1 VSDLEPKISIVTITY
16 NSAATLEETVRSV
29 VMQDY
34 PSLEYVIIDGGSTDG
49 TLDIVRKYQDR
60 IQTVI
65 SEPDKGISDAF
76 NKGIAHATG
85 EIVGIINSDDILL
98 PDALQE
104 VARHYD
110 SQVDVYSGLILF
122 WNEDTDETFPSYPD
136 VTFDTLKLQYNVAHP
151 ARFIR
156 KDAYQRYG
164 LYRVDL
170 RYMMDIELL
179 CRFYKQ
185 GAKFLLVDKPLAK
198 FRLGGTTNDPIYKKK
213 EDYRAFVQSFG
224 GSSWDFRRIWLQAVI
239 KYNLIQLGYRLF
251 GSNLKFKIQHN
262 AILKRLIPL

>member
-1 VSDLEPKISIVTITY
+1 MSDLEPKISIVTITY

-34 PSLEYVIIDGGSTDG
+34 PSLEYVIIDGGSSDG
-49 TLDIVRKYQDR
+49 TLDIVSKYQDR
-60 IQTVI
+60 IRTVI

-110 SQVDVYSGLILF
+110 PQVDVYSGLILF

>member
-1 VSDLEPKISIVTITY
+1 MEPKISVITITF
-16 NSAATLEETVRSV
+16 NSEATLEETILSV
-29 VMQDY
+29 TTQDY
-34 PSLEYVIIDGGSTDG
+34 PALEYVIIDGGSTDG
-49 TLDIVRKYQDR
+49 TLDIIRKYQNK
-60 IQTVI
+60 IQVVV
-65 SEPDKGISDAF
+65 SEPDRGISDAF
-76 NKGIAHATG
+76 NKGIARATG
-85 EIVGIINSDDILL
+85 EIIGIINSDDILL
-98 PDALQE
+98 PGALQK
-104 VARHYD
+104 VADMYD

-122 WNEDTDETFPSYPD
+122 WDMKTNDTFPSYPD

-156 KDAYQRYG
+156 KDAYERYG
-164 LYRVDL
+164 LYQEDL

-185 GAKFLLVDKPLAK
+185 GARFMLINSPLAK
-198 FRLGGTTNDPIYKKK
+198 FRIGGTTNDPIYKKK

-224 GSSWDFRRIWLQAVI
+224 GTAWDFRRIWMLAVI

-262 AILKRLIPL
+262 GIIKRLIRL